1 MFKIGFFTAVIS
13 VFVLSGCSTPQER
26 AEERQRAYELEQQ
39 MLKQREDGYKNTCA
53 SYGYKVGTPQFN
65 QCVATE
71 RHQYEAEERDRQ
83 AAKERQELEAGMIR
97 QAQKDK
103 RRRRS
108 ECHAQDKFWAYDRC
122 I

>member
-1 MFKIGFFTAVIS
+1 
-13 VFVLSGCSTPQER
+13 
-26 AEERQRAYELEQQ
+26 